1 MKKHVEDDH
10 CQCCH
15 CVCVCSVLSP
25 CVFWWEMK
33 EKVRYP
39 ARARTPGIYNT
50 ITEQECKRKEKR
62 EQLERP
68 REMKMTKK
76 SNKILFLSS
85 AFCCLQ
91 IKRGDVSRD
100 QFAFLDTP
108 IPHLSPKRS
117 IGH

>member
-1 MKKHVEDDH
+1 MEKHAEDDH

-50 ITEQECKRKEKR
+50 ITEKECKRKGKR
-62 EQLERP
+62 QQLERP
-68 REMKMTKK
+68 REIKITKK
-76 SNKILFLSS
+76 SMKILLKFHLLLS
-85 AFCCLQ
+85 AD
-91 IKRGDVSRD
+91 KERRG
-100 QFAFLDTP
+100 LKGP
-108 IPHLSPKRS
+108 IFFP
-117 IGH
+117 